1 MPYYGKKRRGRRR
14 QKRSKP
20 WYAKKY
26 SALQLAGKAVAGVRY
41 IKRIIN
47 VEKKKF
53 DLTQTLQTT
62 NEYVAHLTAIPQG
75 DTAASRD
82 GNSILLQYVTIRGR
96 LYLNASSSLTNH
108 RIVVIKDNQQVSDTA
123 PAVADLLEGTAGADF
138 TIANMELDN
147 VGRFTKLYDQV
158 HQLQEQYS
166 GSSRQKNFIINIPIN
181 KHVRYNGAA
190 GTDIQKGGLYIM
202 VMDDQATYHSSVTF
216 NSRVVFTD
224 N

>member
-1 MPYYGKKRRGRRR
+1 MPYYGKKRKFSRRR
-14 QKRSKP
+14 KRRTP
-20 WYAKKY
+20 WYNRKY
-26 SALQLAGKAVAGVRY
+26 TPMQVAGKALAGVRY
-41 IKRIIN
+41 IKKLVN

-53 DLTQTLQTT
+53 DLVQTLQTT
-62 NEYVAHLTAIPQG
+62 NEYVAHLTSIAQG
-75 DTAASRD
+75 DTASSRD

-96 LYLNASSSLTNH
+96 LYLNASSNLTNH
-108 RIVVIKDNQQVSDTA
+108 RIVVIRDNQQVSDTA
-123 PAVADLLEGTAGADF
+123 PGVADLLEGATGADF

-158 HQLQEQYS
+158 IQLQEEFS
-166 GSSRQKNFIINIPIN
+166 GSSKQKNFIINIPIN
-181 KHVRYNGAA
+181 KHVRFNGTA